1 MSRRPGFAR
10 QVMPG
15 IVNDP
20 VALELTRMIG
30 DDFIAQHHDNA
41 LSMRAHQNHSAG
53 GARIDA
59 VAIVVGHDQAG
70 GAGPDRLLDEPVE
83 RAAKLHQARP
93 FLLEHVPDRSIL
105 ELGMPGS
112 FGVGD
117 ALIFQPCI
125 QLGQAFHPRLGSEH
139 LVPQVADLVLDLTL
153 LPARRGRAGY
163 WFDQMVR
170 AHLEKAAIIPAR
182 FAHEDRLDRRLH
194 VMGWTSPAF
203 LPASLNAKE
212 ESMSLK
218 LLAID
223 LGKRSFHCH
232 GIDSDGLIISRK
244 TSRSKLLETIREL
257 APETVAME
265 ACASAHYWGRL
276 FLADGR
282 QVLLINPRFVKP
294 FVKGSKNDAADAEGI
309 YEAALRPTMRSVP
322 VKWTEQQDLQSL
334 HRARERIVC
343 ARTAL
348 INHMR
353 GLLGEYGVILP
364 QGAWRFLAQ
373 AQEAIAA
380 AELSDLTRELFGDL
394 LDELRGLDLRL
405 DKLDRQLVALCR
417 TNEACRRLSKL
428 PGVGPVIATALVAA
442 VDDGRH
448 FRSGRELAA
457 WIGLVPR
464 QYTTGGKPR
473 LGGIG
478 RRANHYLRRQMIHG
492 ARAVMFRLARHDD
505 RRSQWLK
512 ELTARRGFNRAIVA
526 LANKTA
532 RIAWAVLTRKED
544 YLATA

>member
-1 MSRRPGFAR
+1 M
-10 QVMPG
+10 
-15 IVNDP
+15 
-20 VALELTRMIG
+20 
-30 DDFIAQHHDNA
+30 
-41 LSMRAHQNHSAG
+41 MRAHLQEA
-53 GARIDA
+53 AIVLPVLADEDRID
-59 VAIVVGHDQAG
+59 
-70 GAGPDRLLDEPVE
+70 
-83 RAAKLHQARP
+83 
-93 FLLEHVPDRSIL
+93 
-105 ELGMPGS
+105 
-112 FGVGD
+112 
-117 ALIFQPCI
+117 
-125 QLGQAFHPRLGSEH
+125 
-139 LVPQVADLVLDLTL
+139 
-153 LPARRGRAGY
+153 RR
-163 WFDQMVR
+163 F
-170 AHLEKAAIIPAR
+170 
-182 FAHEDRLDRRLH
+182 H

-203 LPASLNAKE
+203 LPALPGTKE
-212 ESMSLK
+212 GNMSLE

-232 GIDSDGLIISRK
+232 GIDSDGVILSRK
-244 TSRSKLLETIREL
+244 VSRAKLLETIKEL
-257 APETVAME
+257 APKAVAME
-265 ACASAHYWGRL
+265 ACASAHFWGRRL
-276 FLADGR
+276 LADGR
-282 QVLLINPRFVKP
+282 RVLLINPWFVKP

-309 YEAALRPTMRSVP
+309 YEAALRPTMRFVP
-322 VKWTEQQDLQSL
+322 VKSTEQQDLQSL
-334 HRARERIVC
+334 HRARERVVC

-364 QGAWRFLAQ
+364 QGAWRFLKQ
-373 AQEAIAA
+373 AQDAIAA
-380 AELSDLTRELFGDL
+380 AELSELTRDLFGDL
-394 LDELRGLDLRL
+394 LVELRALDLQL
-405 DKLDRQLVALCR
+405 DKLDQQLVRICR

-492 ARAVMFRLARHDD
+492 ARAVMFRLTKHED

-512 ELTARRGFNRAIVA
+512 GLAARRGFNRAIVA

-544 YLATA
+544 YLAAA